1 MAYIRLNVTI
11 PKESVEKLKKIAE
24 KEKRSLSNMITFLI
38 EKYEIQV
45 IAPNVSSRF
54 LNEQENRRRIYFR
67 CKTV

>member
-38 EKYEIQV
+38 EKYEI
-45 IAPNVSSRF
+45 
-54 LNEQENRRRIYFR
+54 
-67 CKTV
+67 